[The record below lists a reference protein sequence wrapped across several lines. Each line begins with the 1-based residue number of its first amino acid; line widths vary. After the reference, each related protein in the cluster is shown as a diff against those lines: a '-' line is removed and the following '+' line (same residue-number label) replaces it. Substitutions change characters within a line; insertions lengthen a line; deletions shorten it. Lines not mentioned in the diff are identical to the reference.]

1 VPTDQKVKDVEDIQ
15 KLLETCTAAISTDYT
30 GLKVDA
36 MTALRRA
43 LRQRGVTFRVVK
55 NRITYLAAD
64 AAGKPAV
71 KEMVQGPTGIAFGFE
86 DPVEPA
92 KALADFMTSTRAPL
106 RIRGGILGDRALS
119 AGEVASLAALPSKDQ
134 LIANFLGQLQAP
146 ITSLAYV
153 LNAPVAS
160 LARVIQR
167 HIEQADRQDGD

>member
-1 VPTDQKVKDVEDIQ
+1 MPTDRKVKDVEDLQ
-15 KLLETCTAAISTDYT
+15 KLLESCTAAISADFT

-43 LRQRGVTFRVVK
+43 LRERGVTFRVVK

-64 AAGKPAV
+64 AAGRPAV
-71 KEMVQGPTGIAFGFE
+71 KEIVQGPTGIAFGFE

-92 KALADFMTSTRAPL
+92 KALTDFMISTRSPL
-106 RIRGGILGDRALS
+106 KIRGGLLGDRALS
-119 AGEVASLAALPSKDQ
+119 SEEVASLAALPSRDQ
-134 LIANFLGQLQAP
+134 LIAHLLGQLQAP

-153 LNAPVAS
+153 LIAPVAS

-167 HIEQADRQDGD
+167 HIEQADTQDGE

>member
-1 VPTDQKVKDVEDIQ
+1 VPTDRKVKDVEDLQ
-15 KLLETCTAAISTDYT
+15 KLLESCTAAISADFT

-43 LRQRGVTFRVVK
+43 LRERGVTFRVVK

-64 AAGKPAV
+64 AAGRPAV
-71 KEMVQGPTGIAFGFE
+71 KEIVQGPTGIAFGFE

-92 KALADFMTSTRAPL
+92 KALTDFMISTRSPL
-106 RIRGGILGDRALS
+106 KIRGGLLGDRALS
-119 AGEVASLAALPSKDQ
+119 SEEVASLAALPSRDQ
-134 LIANFLGQLQAP
+134 LIAHLLGQLQAP

-153 LNAPVAS
+153 LIAPVAS

-167 HIEQADRQDGD
+167 HIEQADTQDGE